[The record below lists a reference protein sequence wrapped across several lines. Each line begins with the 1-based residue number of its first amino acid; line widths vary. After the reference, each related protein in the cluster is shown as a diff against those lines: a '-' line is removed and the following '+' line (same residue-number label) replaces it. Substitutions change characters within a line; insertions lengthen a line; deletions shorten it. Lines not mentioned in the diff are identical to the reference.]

1 MVTERAESFRKPHNL
16 CVCGGGWDL
25 VLEKNDALEKSQL
38 LERTH
43 IPGII
48 SLWSEAPDSAW
59 MILLRWS
66 LG

>member
-16 CVCGGGWDL
+16 CVWGGWEL

-59 MILLRWS
+59 TILLRWS